1 VASKLA
7 WLMNKRIL
15 IVAVAVA
22 ASAAFGAAG
31 HCFHP
36 VGLWDGPG

>member
-7 WLMNKRIL
+7 LIMSKRGL
-15 IVAVAVA
+15 IVAVAIA
-22 ASAAFGAAG
+22 ASAAFGAVG
-31 HCFHP
+31 YFHP